1 MSQVPAGWYPD
12 PERPG
17 QQRWWDGTQWAASQ
31 PSHPPTPQASAPQ
44 PAPVA
49 YGAPVATGSPAN
61 GMAIAALILS
71 IIWLAGLGSI
81 LAIILGIVALRQIRE
96 SDGAQGGRGMAISGI
111 VIGVIGVLGAAL
123 TLAFVLAVGDDL
135 GDFVDCVEREAQQ
148 DDGIIDCEFGSLAG

>member
-31 PSHPPTPQASAPQ
+31 PVAPP

-148 DDGIIDCEFGSLAG
+148 DDGVIDCDFGSLGPALAG